1 MQTKEVPYKG
11 ESEIKVTLQTD
22 VTEMEQVVVTGI
34 FTRKTESYT
43 GAATTIKKEELQKMG
58 NQNVLQSLKSLDPAF
73 HIIENNDFGSDPNK
87 APQIQLRGQQSMPDI
102 KGTYN
107 GNPNQPLFILDGFE
121 TDITTVY
128 DLDMNR
134 VETIVLLS
142 GQWRSG
148 HRNPSAESRED
159 EDIIQRRSEPDDSRP
174 DRL

>member
-1 MQTKEVPYKG
+1 
-11 ESEIKVTLQTD
+11 
-22 VTEMEQVVVTGI
+22 
-34 FTRKTESYT
+34 
-43 GAATTIKKEELQKMG
+43 MG

-134 VETIVLLS
+134 VETIVLLKDAAAKAIY
-142 GQWRSG
+142 GAKAARRSG